1 MIMRYFSIPIL
12 LLVLFAFQFNG
23 ISHIQD
29 NPDNNFDKQWTKVDS
44 LENAGQPKAALKIV
58 EKILTDAATLKA
70 DANVIKAI
78 IYKMKLTS
86 KFEEEVYE
94 KNIKFAENYISKATF
109 PNSAIL
115 HSIVAEMYWRYLSQ
129 NHWTIQNRSV
139 IDAEMNEN
147 FNTWDEKK
155 FARKIIFHYN
165 ASLKSPQKLILTGI
179 DKYQKIIDSEE
190 GSKIYRPTLLDF
202 LAYRALKF
210 YQVGRWGFSKS
221 AAGFIMNQNQL
232 FGPNYVFT
240 SYRFPSSDS
249 LSLKLQAVRTYQ
261 LLLKYRMKSKNLDA
275 LYEADLNRIQFVY
288 QYAVTGQND
297 SLYVHYLKTELEK
310 NKNFPLSTR
319 LAGKLSDFYM
329 SIANRYN
336 FSDTNTT
343 QYRFYNVKALQLCKK
358 YIKKF
363 PKSLFTAHLRNNIF
377 TIKETALSTNYE
389 QVVPVNKPF
398 MVKLN
403 YKNIKHVYG
412 KIVSISK
419 ADLENATGKNLY
431 GEKYFQALMAKTKP
445 AVATQSFPLNL
456 PKDFQTHSTEL
467 IFDGLPHG
475 IYIMLFS
482 NDKNFKYDSTFTAYS
497 IFTVS
502 DLSFI
507 TRTVNHS
514 YQELFVLNRT
524 TGNPVPQATVKIW
537 KSKYSYK
544 KRRYTKVSLGTY
556 TSDNQGHI
564 KFTNRSNN
572 NYETFYVDITT
583 NNDYLPDL
591 NNSYYLDTY
600 RNLTSY
606 PNYLVHFFTDRAIYR
621 PGQIVN
627 FKIIVTKHLG
637 KKVSLAETGKSYK
650 IKLLD
655 ANYQILNKL
664 DVKLNEFGSAHG
676 SFVLPKDVLNGRFT
690 LTTKDGST
698 NFRVE
703 EYKRPKFFVKTN
715 PVKGNFVLNDS
726 VKVTGKAV
734 SYAGASLSDVPVKY
748 SVIRTPVWTW
758 RYYSWL
764 RQQEVVISN
773 GDLVTDA
780 QGNFSLKFKAI
791 PDFSFPKNGQV
802 SFSYRVEIDV
812 TDLNGETQSTSTYVT
827 AAYTAMNLSAS
838 LPQTIDKNNFDT
850 LTVTSVNWN
859 GNPVVATGKIEVF
872 QLANPEQNFISR
884 RWEIADLP
892 YYSEKEWNEKI
903 KNIHY
908 KKDWSLAG
916 SKVKKIVFSKP
927 FDTKKNKFYNLQKN
941 FKKLVPGNYMMK
953 ITSRDTFGN
962 PIVFTLR
969 FQLFDSKSQ
978 IPAFA
983 ANDWYYLM
991 TGSLKPGD
999 KINYFLA
1006 ATPKRKFLFEVE
1018 QDQQIIHREWITLD
1032 NQQKDIQFPIIDKYR
1047 GNIAIHLA
1055 GVYANRIF
1063 KDDRLIYV
1071 PYDNKKLKIT
1081 FATFRNKLLPGEKET
1096 WKVKISGYG
1105 KEKVAAEMLATM
1117 YDKSLDAIQPQ
1128 NWYFSVFSYNYSD
1141 LNWSQSV
1148 FSSGTAQIMR
1158 KRYTVFA
1165 KEPSHKFD
1173 QLNWF
1178 GYNDYS
1184 YYYAPNQDRGMLPL
1198 DGSVEYEGTGK
1209 NITGKTLA
1217 KQPFASAAEE
1227 TKESEKDKGVDLG
1240 DVITTRPPPGQTAQ
1254 KNEQSGK
1261 SGAEK
1266 VQIRRNFNE
1275 TAFFYPDL
1283 RTDEN
1288 GDISFSFTIPEA
1300 LTTWKFM
1307 GFAHTKD
1314 LSYGQIEKEVVTQK
1328 PLMIL
1333 SNPPRFFREGDKIV
1347 FPATVSN
1354 LDKGALSISVS
1365 LKLFDALTNQPIS
1378 FNGKTQQIIVKP
1390 NESKGVSW
1398 EVKIPLGLQAITYRL
1413 IAKSQSFSDGEEDT
1427 KPVLSNRTMVTET
1440 MPMYINKKGEKQ
1452 YHFKHLLNS
1461 GSSKTISSYHVAV
1474 EFTSNPVWYAIESLP
1489 YLMEYPDECSEQLF
1503 SRFYANNFAAYLVN
1517 SQPVIKEVFDK
1528 WKDLPDSKAFLSNL
1542 EKNQELKNIVLNQ
1555 TPWVQD
1561 AANETDQK
1569 HRMGVLFDL
1578 NKMSYEKGKALRKLL
1593 QMQSPNG
1600 GWPWFQ
1606 GMPDSRYMTQ
1616 YIVEGLGEM
1625 QKYGII
1631 DIKSDNKL
1639 FYAIKRAVQYL
1650 DNRNREDYESLLKYK
1665 ADLSKDHLYNITIH
1679 YLYMRSLWFYLP
1691 LDKKNKTA
1699 YNYYYN
1705 QSQKYWV
1712 KKGLYEQG
1720 LIGFALWNT
1729 GKKDIT
1735 AKIIASLKDRSL
1747 HSDEFGNYWKQSNF
1761 GYYWYNSDI
1770 ETQSLLIQLFQE
1782 ATQDK
1787 DYVDNLKIW
1796 LLKQKQTRRWKST
1809 KATVAAVNALISAG
1823 SNWLAN
1829 DKIVELKVGKFPVK
1843 DVKIAG
1849 KQPNLIAVVPE
1860 PGSGYFKVNWDK
1872 EMITPD
1878 LGNVTITQKNDG
1890 VAWGAMYWQYFDDID
1905 KVIPAQAGLSITR
1918 KLFKVVKK
1926 ADGEALISANGLNLK
1941 IGDKIIVR
1949 MILKTDRNLEFVHL
1963 RDLRASALEPIQQ
1976 ISGYRYR
1983 EGLGYYQSTKDAS
1996 TDFFIDYMPKGTYVF
2011 EYPLRVTYAGD
2022 FSNGF
2027 AMIQCLYAPEFAA
2040 HSAGQ
2045 RIKVGKK

>member
-1 MIMRYFSIPIL
+1 MRYFSIPIL
-12 LLVLFAFQFNG
+12 LLALIAFQFNG
-23 ISHIQD
+23 TSRIKDH
-29 NPDNNFDKQWTKVDS
+29 PEKNFDKQWTEVDS
-44 LENAGQPKAALKIV
+44 LENVGQPQAALKIV
-58 EKILTDAATLKA
+58 EKILTDAAIIKA

-86 KFEEEVYE
+86 EFEEEVYE
-94 KNIKFAENYISKATF
+94 KNIKFAEDYINKATF
-109 PNSAIL
+109 PNTAIL

-129 NHWTIQNRSV
+129 NCWTIKDRSV

-155 FARKIIFHYN
+155 FARKIIEHYN
-165 ASLKSPQKLILTGI
+165 ASLKNPGKLILFGT
-179 DKYQKIIDSEE
+179 DKYEKIIDQEE
-190 GSKIYRPTLLDF
+190 NSKIYRPTLLDF
-202 LAYRALKF
+202 LSYRALGF
-210 YQVGRWGFSKS
+210 YQTGSWGFSKS
-221 AAGFIMNQNQL
+221 AGGFILNQPQL

-240 SYRFPSSDS
+240 SYNFASSDS
-249 LSLKLQAVRTYQ
+249 LSLKLQAVKTYQ

-275 LYEADLNRIQFVY
+275 LYEADINRIQFAY
-288 QYAVTGQND
+288 QNALTGQND
-297 SLYVHYLKTELEK
+297 SLYIRYLKTELEK
-310 NKNFPLSTR
+310 NKYFPLSTR
-319 LAGKLSDFYM
+319 LIGKLTDYYISVA
-329 SIANRYN
+329 SRYN

-343 QYRFYNVKALQLCKK
+343 QYRFYYVKALQLCKK
-358 YIKKF
+358 YIEKF
-363 PKSLFTAHLRNNIF
+363 PKSPFTAHLQNNIF
-377 TIKETALSTNYE
+377 SIKAFSLSTDYE
-389 QVVPVNKPF
+389 RVVPVNQSF
-398 MVKLN
+398 FVKLS
-403 YKNIKHVYG
+403 YRNINRVYS

-419 ADLENATGKNLY
+419 ADLENVAAKNLY
-431 GEKYFQALMAKTKP
+431 GEKYFQALMAKSKP
-445 AVATQSFPLNL
+445 VTPPQTYSLQL
-456 PKDFQTHSTEL
+456 PKDFQPHSTEL

-482 NDKNFKYDSTFTAYS
+482 NNKEFKYDSTFTTYGV
-497 IFTVS
+497 FTVS
-502 DLSFI
+502 NLSFI

-514 YQELFVLNRT
+514 YQELFVLNRL

-544 KRRYTKVSLGTY
+544 KRRYTKVQMGTY
-556 TSDNQGHI
+556 TSDNQGFV
-564 KFTNRSNN
+564 KFSSRGGT
-572 NYETFYVDITT
+572 NYETFYVNITT
-583 NNDYLPDL
+583 KDDYLPDL
-591 NNSYYLDTY
+591 NSSYYLDTY
-600 RNLTSY
+600 HYPERTSY
-606 PNYLVHFFTDRAIYR
+606 STHFFADRAIYR
-621 PGQIVN
+621 PGQTVY
-627 FKIIVTKHLG
+627 FKIIGTKYSG
-637 KKVSLAETGKSYK
+637 KKVNLSEQGKSYQV
-650 IKLLD
+650 KLLD
-655 ANYQILNKL
+655 ANYQVINKL
-664 DVKLNEFGSAHG
+664 DIKLNEFGSANG
-676 SFVLPKDVLNGRFT
+676 SFVLPKDALNGRFT
-690 LTTKDGST
+690 LQTNDGST
-698 NFRVE
+698 SFSVE

-726 VKVTGKAV
+726 VTVTGKAV
-734 SYAGASLSDVPVKY
+734 SYAGASLSGVSVVY

-773 GDLVTDA
+773 GVITTDA
-780 QGNFSLKFKAI
+780 QGNFSLKFKTI
-791 PDFSFPKNGQV
+791 PDLGYPKNNQV
-802 SFSYRVEIDV
+802 SFNYRVQIDV
-812 TDLNGETQSTSTYVT
+812 TDLNGETQSASTYVT

-838 LPQTIDKNNFDT
+838 LPQTVDKNDFDT

-859 GNPVVATGKIEVF
+859 GSFVTATGKIEVF
-872 QLANPEQNFISR
+872 QLANPERNFVSR
-884 RWEIADLP
+884 RWGTSDLP
-892 YYSEKEWNEKI
+892 FYSEKDWSAKI
-903 KNIHY
+903 KDFRYN
-908 KKDWSLAG
+908 KDWTISDA
-916 SKVKKIVFSKP
+916 KVLKSVFAKQ
-927 FDTKKNKFYNLQKN
+927 FDTKKQKHYNLQKN
-941 FKKLVPGNYMMK
+941 FKKLLPGNYMLK

-962 PIVFTLR
+962 PIVFTRR
-969 FQLFDSKSQ
+969 FQVFDSNAQ
-978 IPAFA
+978 TPAFA
-983 ANDWYYLM
+983 LNSWHYLVA
-991 TGSLKPGD
+991 GNLKPGE
-999 KINYFLA
+999 KINYFIA

-1018 QDQQIIHREWITLD
+1018 QGQQIIHREWITLD
-1032 NQQKDIQFPIIDKYR
+1032 NQQKDIQFPVLEKYR
-1047 GNIAIHLA
+1047 GNISVHLA
-1055 GVYANRIF
+1055 GIYANRIF
-1063 KDDRLIYV
+1063 TDNQLIYV
-1071 PYDNKKLKIT
+1071 PYDNKELKIS

-1128 NWYFSVFSYNYSD
+1128 SWYFNVFSYNYSD

-1148 FSSGTAQIMR
+1148 FSSGTAQILR
-1158 KRYTVFA
+1158 KQYTVFA
-1165 KEPSHKFD
+1165 QEPPHKFD

-1178 GYNDYS
+1178 GYNDY
-1184 YYYAPNQDRGMLPL
+1184 YYYGYNAYKGLM
-1198 DGSVEYEGTGK
+1198 DGAVEEEGKQREQMTGR
-1209 NITGKTLA
+1209 NA
-1217 KQPFASAAEE
+1217 VAVAATVGG
-1227 TKESEKDKGVDLG
+1227 TKIAENDKEKVSDEDQT
-1240 DVITTRPPPGQTAQ
+1240 ITTIGTENRR
-1254 KNEQSGK
+1254 EGK
-1261 SGAEK
+1261 ISSQK
-1266 VQIRRNFNE
+1266 VQIRKNFNE

-1314 LSYGQIEKEVVTQK
+1314 LSYGQVEKEVVTQK

-1354 LDKGALSISVS
+1354 LDKGPLSISVS
-1365 LKLFDALTNQPIS
+1365 LKLFDALTNQPIK
-1378 FNGKTQQIIVKP
+1378 FETKTQQIIVKP

-1398 EVKIPLGLQAITYRL
+1398 EVKIPMGVQAITYRL

-1440 MPMYINKKGEKQ
+1440 MPMYINKKGQKQ
-1452 YHFKHLLNS
+1452 YQFKHLLNS
-1461 GSSKTISSYHVAV
+1461 KNSKTISSYHVAV
-1474 EFTSNPVWYAIESLP
+1474 EFTSNPVWYAIQALP

-1528 WKDLPDSKAFLSNL
+1528 WKNLPDSKAFLSNL

-1561 AANETDQK
+1561 AANETEQK

-1578 NKMSYEKGKALRKLL
+1578 NKMSYEKGKALKKLL

-1600 GWPWFQ
+1600 GWPWFK
-1606 GMPDSRYMTQ
+1606 GMPDSRYITQ

-1631 DIKSDNKL
+1631 DIKSNNKL
-1639 FYAIKRAVQYL
+1639 FYAVKKAVKYL
-1650 DNRNREDYESLLKYK
+1650 DNRTREDYQDLIKYK
-1665 ADLSKDHLYNITIH
+1665 ADLTKDHLYDIAIH
-1679 YLYMRSLWFYLP
+1679 YLYTRSLWFYLP

-1699 YNYYYN
+1699 YNYYYG

-1712 KKGLYEQG
+1712 KKGLYAQG

-1735 AKIIASLKDRSL
+1735 GKIIVSLKDRSL
-1747 HSDEFGNYWKQSNF
+1747 HSDEFGNYWKQDNY

-1770 ETQSLLIQLFQE
+1770 ETQALLIQLFQE

-1823 SNWLAN
+1823 SDWLAN
-1829 DKIVELKVGKFPVK
+1829 DEMVELKVGKFPIK

-1860 PGSGYFKVNWDK
+1860 PGSGYFKVNWNK
-1872 EMITPD
+1872 ETISPD
-1878 LGNVTITQKNDG
+1878 MGNVTIVKKNDG

-1926 ADGEALISANGLNLK
+1926 ADGEALIPVKETALK
-1941 IGDKIIVR
+1941 VGDKIIVR

-1963 RDLRASALEPIQQ
+1963 RDLRASALEPVQQ
-1976 ISGYRYR
+1976 LSGYHYR

-1996 TDFFIDYMPKGTYVF
+1996 TEFFIDYMPKGTYVF
-2011 EYPLRVTYAGD
+2011 EYPLRVTYSGD

-2045 RIKVGKK
+2045 RIKVGKNN